1 MTYLSMD
8 DLTYVFPIDTHDT
21 RSANIRWASGSA
33 SKDKLR
39 SLQLDMRLQEVYETY
54 HSFKR
59 LVSDPSQRDGTR
71 FDEKATSSA
80 IDGFM
85 ASIPDRVDFDNVH
98 LTGHSFGG
106 GTMVSWPL
114 LIVLGA
120 DTQLHLLQ
128 SPPPDDLPAI
138 PVKRCIA
145 LDPWVEPLP
154 RPTPSTSGPLP
165 RVPILCINSP
175 GFTEWSTHFQRLLE
189 MVKKVDGSFLTLL
202 GASRTSPLHAYYFV

>member
-1 MTYLSMD
+1 MFFSFKQIQNRTD
-8 DLTYVFPIDTHDT
+8 D
-21 RSANIRWASGSA
+21 SWKNGEG

-54 HSFKR
+54 HSFKS
-59 LVSDPSQRDGTR
+59 LVSNPEEQGRTR
-71 FDEKATSSA
+71 FDEKATPEA
-80 IDGFM
+80 ISRFM
-85 ASIPDRVDFDNVH
+85 ASLPNSIDFENVH

-106 GTMVSWPL
+106 GTMVSPCL
-114 LIVLGA
+114 LTLPSCSEA
-120 DTQLHLLQ
+120 DIQLHLLQ
-128 SPPPDDLPAI
+128 TPPPSNFSAI

-154 RPTPSTSGPLP
+154 RPAPSTSGPLP

-175 GFTEWSTHFQRLLE
+175 GFTEWSTHFKRLLE

-202 GASRTSPLHAYYFV
+202 GSSRMSSLSSC